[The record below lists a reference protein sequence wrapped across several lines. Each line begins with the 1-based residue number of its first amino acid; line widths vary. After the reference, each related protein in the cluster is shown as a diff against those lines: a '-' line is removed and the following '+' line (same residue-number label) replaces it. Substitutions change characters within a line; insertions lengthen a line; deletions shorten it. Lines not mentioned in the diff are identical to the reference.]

1 MNAGSSDEGMEL
13 FLRSWWSK
21 TYNRP
26 LKDPL
31 LDTYTLFELLY
42 EYKDKVERIRAE
54 EVIIE
59 QETDKIEDAK
69 MDDVL
74 AWAEEEERLEKE
86 AAEAAYQAQLE
97 KDEQWMVEELKKEKG
112 DDFGDDIDLNF

>member
-86 AAEAAYQAQLE
+86 AAEAAHKAQLE

-112 DDFGDDIDLNF
+112 DGFGDDIDLSF